1 MSHMPYFPSHHTRSC
16 VAMLLPYRVAS
27 RNIPFN
33 AVDDEDFRDFLRDL
47 SADFVAP
54 RRTKMS
60 ELVDDMFKKI
70 EDSVFQ
76 ALKTAEFISLTT
88 DSATTVAADS
98 MNAATAHFI
107 TKDWK
112 MQSFLLALGQ
122 IDGSHTG
129 EMLKSV
135 VDEVVERWRC
145 FGKVFGIA
153 TDGAA
158 NILKAVKELQQD
170 DVIEEGQRC
179 VCHNMHLV
187 VSDALDDDDV
197 KPLVTKARAIAN
209 LFKNSQIYRDA
220 LAKAQFE
227 RHAQQRAA
235 APLVE
240 VERVPDALGDC
251 ILEPASVP
259 KAKKALMDCATRW

>member
-1 MSHMPYFPSHHTRSC
+1 
-16 VAMLLPYRVAS
+16 
-27 RNIPFN
+27 
-33 AVDDEDFRDFLRDL
+33 VDDEDFRDFLRDL
-47 SADFVAP
+47 SSDFVPP
-54 RRTKMS
+54 RRTKLS
-60 ELVDDMFKKI
+60 ELVDDMFTKI
-70 EDSVFQ
+70 EGGVFQ
-76 ALKTAEFISLTT
+76 SLKEAEFVSLTT

-98 MNAATAHFI
+98 MNAVTAHFI
-107 TKDWK
+107 TRDWQ
-112 MQSFLLALGQ
+112 MLSFLLALGQ

-145 FGKVFGIA
+145 FGKIFGIA

-158 NILKAVKELQQD
+158 NILKAVRELHQD

-187 VSDALDDDDV
+187 VTDALDDEEV
-197 KPLVTKARAIAN
+197 RPLVIKARAIAH
-209 LFKNSQIYRDA
+209 LFKNSQIFRDA
-220 LAKAQFE
+220 LASAQHA
-227 RHAQQRAA
+227 RHTAQLAA

-240 VERVPDALGDC
+240 VEKSLDALGDL

-259 KAKKALMDCATRW
+259 KAKKALMDCPTRW